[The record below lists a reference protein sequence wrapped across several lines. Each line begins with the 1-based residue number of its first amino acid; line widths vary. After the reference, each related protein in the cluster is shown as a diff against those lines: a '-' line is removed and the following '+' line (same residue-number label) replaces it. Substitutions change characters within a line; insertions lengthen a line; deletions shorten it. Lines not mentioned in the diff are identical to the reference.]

1 MLIRANSIHRKVTK
15 KKIGATI
22 ANSTVVAPQRCRV
35 LRFRSGVLVVRVC
48 NIGSL
53 LVIKLAGHSDR
64 GTQGTIRECVKND
77 RAVAGRW
84 HRHGNFNGFE
94 GIER

>member
-35 LRFRSGVLVVRVC
+35 LRFRSGLWVRVC

-53 LVIKLAGHSDR
+53 LVIKLTRHSDS
-64 GTQGTIRECVKND
+64 GTQGTICERVEND
-77 RAVAGRW
+77 RAVTGRW